1 MVLVEELIDASLQ
14 SEIDY
19 ILNNWLMPD
28 FERNLRYLRS
38 SFIIAQVFETGNLET
53 RSEILE
59 SITDL
64 KAVEALTGENFSNAI
79 QYIVE
84 NGSCSTDEL
93 KRLLS
98 WLLPE
103 IKHLLK
109 NKPAGFAIFKLF
121 QHSIQVLFHF

>member
-1 MVLVEELIDASLQ
+1 MVLLDELIDASFQ

-19 ILNNWLMPD
+19 ILNKWLMPN
-28 FERNLRYLRS
+28 FEKNLRYMRS
-38 SFIIAQVFETGNLET
+38 SFTIAYVFEKGNLET

-84 NGSCSTDEL
+84 HGSCSTDEL
-93 KRLLS
+93 KHLLS
-98 WLLPE
+98 WILPE
-103 IKHLLK
+103 LKPLLK
-109 NKPAGFAIFKLF
+109 NKPAGFAILMIF
-121 QHSIQVLFHF
+121 QHSIQLLFHF